1 MKRIEDSIRVLI
13 SLTLILAFYCMFG
26 VQILER
32 FKAKDIG
39 HTKNEEETS
48 IIPSPCNKNVS

>member
-48 IIPSPCNKNVS
+48 IIPSPSNK